1 MYPTTSTTTWP
12 EPVPNKPVTETP
24 LLPTGTID
32 VFATDVPGSRLTVDV
47 PPMTSGRSVGKD
59 WIQPGCVADV
69 PVTVM
74 ISAWTCDMSPQRVLD
89 TRIDGVPVSNR
100 NPVDSGIEHPLRRHV
115 AGPGADH
122 DCHRYVGDTTR
133 LDPVFPDRPSRRHR
147 WYIDGQ
153 PRARH
158 IGGEHVDRPG

>member
-12 EPVPNKPVTETP
+12 EPVPNNPVTDTP

-32 VFATDVPGSRLTVDV
+32 VFATEVPGTRLTVDV

-74 ISAWTCDMSPQRVLD
+74 INACTCDMS
-89 TRIDGVPVSNR
+89 TPV
-100 NPVDSGIEHPLRRHV
+100 G
-115 AGPGADH
+115 AGTWRG
-122 DCHRYVGDTTR
+122 TR
-133 LDPVFPDRPSRRHR
+133 LASGTPSIRLSSTRCGDGNSTKRPAAAAS
-147 WYIDGQ
+147 
-153 PRARH
+153 
-158 IGGEHVDRPG
+158 GER